1 MNKERLSEYLS
12 RFRKLESNWQGWF
25 FRLLVTGGLTV
36 LLATQLWAAIGRI
49 S

>member
-25 FRLLVTGGLTV
+25 FRILVTGGLTV

-49 S
+49 C

>member
-1 MNKERLSEYLS
+1 MTKGRLHKYISKLK
-12 RFRKLESNWQGWF
+12 KLESNWQGWV
-25 FRLLVTGGLTV
+25 FRILVTGGLTI

>member
-1 MNKERLSEYLS
+1 MNNERLREYLA
-12 RFRKLESNWQGWF
+12 RFKKLESNWQGWF
-25 FRLLVTGGLTV
+25 FRILVTGGLTV